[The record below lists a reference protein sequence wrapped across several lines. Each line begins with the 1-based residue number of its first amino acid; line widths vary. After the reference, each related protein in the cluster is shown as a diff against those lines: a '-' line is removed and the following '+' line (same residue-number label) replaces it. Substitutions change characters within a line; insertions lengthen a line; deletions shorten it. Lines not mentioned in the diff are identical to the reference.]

1 MSKLLTAWQE
11 YQKYKKLTPAGKRI
25 VIFSESYQ
33 DWHHFEPLVTGLTT
47 ELNQE
52 ICYVSSDPSDPGLA
66 TEHPLIHAFYIPEGI
81 IQIIFFQF
89 LDAELMILTMMDL
102 NNYELKRSIHPI
114 HYVYLFHSLASTH
127 MVDHANS
134 YDHYDTLLCT
144 GPHQVREIRAREK
157 QFGLKPKNLIP
168 YGYHRLDA
176 LMNEKVNNQIG
187 QISKVLLAP
196 TWGDNSILNLVG
208 LDLCQ
213 TILDGGHFLT
223 VRPHYE
229 TVKRT
234 PDIIDEIKHRFQDH
248 SNFNL
253 VLGMGENRSL
263 LDSNVLITDWSGISF
278 EYSMGLE
285 KPVIFID
292 VPPRIRNPDWQE
304 LQMEPLEVSIRDKVG
319 RIVALDEIYSISE
332 TINQMLSEKDQY
344 SLNINKLRDEW
355 VYNLSQTRSVGAK
368 EIVKL
373 LKQS

>member
-1 MSKLLTAWQE
+1 MSKLLTAWKE
-11 YQKYKKLTPAGKRI
+11 YRKYKKLTPAEKRI

-33 DWHHFEPLVTGLTT
+33 DWHHFEPLLTGLTT
-47 ELNQE
+47 KLNQE
-52 ICYVSSDPSDPGLA
+52 ICYVASDPSDPGLA
-66 TEHPLIHAFYIPEGI
+66 TGHPLIHAFYIPEGI

-102 NNYELKRSIHPI
+102 NNYELKRSIHPV
-114 HYVYLFHSLASTH
+114 HYIYLFHSLASTH

>member
-1 MSKLLTAWQE
+1 MA
-11 YQKYKKLTPAGKRI
+11 
-25 VIFSESYQ
+25 
-33 DWHHFEPLVTGLTT
+33 TG
-47 ELNQE
+47 
-52 ICYVSSDPSDPGLA
+52 
-66 TEHPLIHAFYIPEGI
+66 HPLIHAFYIPEGI

-102 NNYELKRSIHPI
+102 NNYELKRSIHPV
-114 HYVYLFHSLASTH
+114 HYVYLFHSLSSTH
-127 MVDHANS
+127 MVDNANS
-134 YDHYDTLLCT
+134 YDHYDSLLCA

-157 QFGLKPKNLIP
+157 KFGFKPKNLIP

-176 LMNEKVNNQIG
+176 LMNEKINNQIG
-187 QISKVLLAP
+187 QISHVLLAP

-208 LDLCQ
+208 LELCQ
-213 TILDGGHFLT
+213 AILDGGHFLT

-234 PDIIDEIKHRFQDH
+234 PDIIHEIKHRYQDH

-292 VPPRIRNPDWQE
+292 VPPRVRNPDWQK
-304 LQMEPLEVSIRDKVG
+304 LHMEPLEASIREKVG
-319 RIVALDEIYSISE
+319 RIVALDEIHSISE
-332 TINQMLSEKDQY
+332 TINQMLSEMDQFL
-344 SLNINKLRDEW
+344 LNINTLRDEW
-355 VYNLSQTRSVGAK
+355 VYNLGQTRSVRAR

>member
-11 YQKYKKLTPAGKRI
+11 YRKYRKLTPAGKRI

-52 ICYVSSDPSDPGLA
+52 ICYVASDPSDPGLA
-66 TEHPLIHAFYIPEGI
+66 TGHPLIHAFYIPEGI

-102 NNYELKRSIHPI
+102 NNYELKRSIHPV
-114 HYVYLFHSLASTH
+114 HYIYLFHSLASTH

-134 YDHYDTLLCT
+134 YDHYDSLLCA

-157 QFGLKPKNLIP
+157 KFGFKPKNLIP

-176 LMNEKVNNQIG
+176 LMNEKINNQIG
-187 QISKVLLAP
+187 QISHVLLAP

-213 TILDGGHFLT
+213 AILDGGHFLT

-234 PDIIDEIKHRFQDH
+234 PDIIDEIKHRYQDH
-248 SNFNL
+248 PNFNL
-253 VLGMGENRSL
+253 ILGMGENQSL

-292 VPPRIRNPDWQE
+292 VPPRVRNPDWQE
-304 LQMEPLEVSIRDKVG
+304 LQMEPLEASIREKVG
-319 RIVALDEIYSISE
+319 RIVALDEIHSISE
-332 TINQMLSEKDQY
+332 TINQMLSEMDQFL
-344 SLNINKLRDEW
+344 LNINTLRDEW
-355 VYNLSQTRSVGAK
+355 VYNLGQTRSVGAR

>member
-1 MSKLLTAWQE
+1 VSKLLTAWQE
-11 YQKYKKLTPAGKRI
+11 YRKYKKLTPAEKRI
-25 VIFSESYQ
+25 LIFSESYQ

-89 LDAELMILTMMDL
+89 LDSELMILTMMDL
-102 NNYELKRSIHPI
+102 NNYELKRSIHPV

-157 QFGLKPKNLIP
+157 QFGLKPKNLIT
-168 YGYHRLDA
+168 YGYHRLDT
-176 LMNEKVNNQIG
+176 LINEKVNNQIG

-213 TILDGGHFLT
+213 AILDGGHCLT

>member
-1 MSKLLTAWQE
+1 VSKLLTAWQE
-11 YQKYKKLTPAGKRI
+11 YRKYKKLTPAEKRI
-25 VIFSESYQ
+25 LIFSESYQ

-89 LDAELMILTMMDL
+89 LDSELMILTMMDL
-102 NNYELKRSIHPI
+102 NNYELKRSIHPV

-157 QFGLKPKNLIP
+157 QFGLKPKNLIT
-168 YGYHRLDA
+168 YGYHRLDT
-176 LMNEKVNNQIG
+176 LINEKVNNQIG

-213 TILDGGHFLT
+213 AILDGGHCLT

-229 TVKRT
+229 TVKRS
-234 PDIIDEIKHRFQDH
+234 PDIIDEIKHSFQDH

-292 VPPRIRNPDWQE
+292 VPPRVRNLDWQE
-304 LQMEPLEVSIRDKVG
+304 LKLEPLEVSIREKVG
-319 RIVALDEIYSISE
+319 RIVALDEIHSISE
-332 TINQMLSEKDQY
+332 TINQMLSEMDQY

>member
-1 MSKLLTAWQE
+1 VSKLLTAWQE
-11 YQKYKKLTPAGKRI
+11 YRKYKKLTPAEKRI
-25 VIFSESYQ
+25 LIFSESYQ

-89 LDAELMILTMMDL
+89 LDSELMILTMMDL
-102 NNYELKRSIHPI
+102 NNYELKRSIHPV

-157 QFGLKPKNLIP
+157 QFGLKPKNLIT
-168 YGYHRLDA
+168 YGYHRLDT
-176 LMNEKVNNQIG
+176 LINEKVNNQIG

-213 TILDGGHFLT
+213 AILDGGHCLT

-234 PDIIDEIKHRFQDH
+234 PDIIDEIKHSFQDH

-292 VPPRIRNPDWQE
+292 VPPRVRNLDWQE
-304 LQMEPLEVSIRDKVG
+304 LKLEPLEVSIREKVG
-319 RIVALDEIYSISE
+319 RIVALDEIHSISE
-332 TINQMLSEKDQY
+332 TINQMLSEMDQY

>member
-47 ELNQE
+47 EFNQE

>member
-52 ICYVSSDPSDPGLA
+52 ICYVASDPSDPGLA
-66 TEHPLIHAFYIPEGI
+66 TGHPLIHAFYIPEGI

-102 NNYELKRSIHPI
+102 NNYELKRSIHPV

-134 YDHYDTLLCT
+134 YDHYDTLLCA

-157 QFGLKPKNLIP
+157 KFGLKPKNLIP

-176 LMNEKVNNQIG
+176 LMNEKINNQIG
-187 QISKVLLAP
+187 QISHVLLAP

-213 TILDGGHFLT
+213 AILDGGHFLT

-234 PDIIDEIKHRFQDH
+234 PDIIDEIKHRYQDH
-248 SNFNL
+248 PNFNL

-292 VPPRIRNPDWQE
+292 VPPRVRNPDWQE
-304 LQMEPLEVSIRDKVG
+304 LQMEPLEASIREKVG
-319 RIVALDEIYSISE
+319 RIVALDEIHSISE
-332 TINQMLSEKDQY
+332 TINQMLSEMDQFL
-344 SLNINKLRDEW
+344 LNINTLRDEW
-355 VYNLSQTRSVGAK
+355 VYNLGQTRSVGAR

>member
-1 MSKLLTAWQE
+1 MLTAWQE
-11 YQKYKKLTPAGKRI
+11 YRKYKKLTPAEKRI
-25 VIFSESYQ
+25 LIFSESYQ
-33 DWHHFEPLVTGLTT
+33 DWHHFEPLLTGLTT

-52 ICYVSSDPSDPGLA
+52 ICYVASDPSDPGLA
-66 TEHPLIHAFYIPEGI
+66 TGHPLIHAFYIPEGI

-102 NNYELKRSIHPI
+102 NNYELKRSIHPV
-114 HYVYLFHSLASTH
+114 HYIYLFHSLASTH

-134 YDHYDTLLCT
+134 YDHYDSLLCA

-157 QFGLKPKNLIP
+157 KFGFKPKNLIP

-176 LMNEKVNNQIG
+176 LMNEKINNQIG
-187 QISKVLLAP
+187 QISHVLLAP

-213 TILDGGHFLT
+213 AILDGGHCLT

-234 PDIIDEIKHRFQDH
+234 PDIIDEIKHSFQDH

>member
-1 MSKLLTAWQE
+1 
-11 YQKYKKLTPAGKRI
+11 
-25 VIFSESYQ
+25 
-33 DWHHFEPLVTGLTT
+33 
-47 ELNQE
+47 
-52 ICYVSSDPSDPGLA
+52 
-66 TEHPLIHAFYIPEGI
+66 
-81 IQIIFFQF
+81 
-89 LDAELMILTMMDL
+89 
-102 NNYELKRSIHPI
+102 
-114 HYVYLFHSLASTH
+114 
-127 MVDHANS
+127 
-134 YDHYDTLLCT
+134 
-144 GPHQVREIRAREK
+144 
-157 QFGLKPKNLIP
+157 
-168 YGYHRLDA
+168 
-176 LMNEKVNNQIG
+176 
-187 QISKVLLAP
+187 
-196 TWGDNSILNLVG
+196 
-208 LDLCQ
+208 
-213 TILDGGHFLT
+213 LDGGHFLT

>member
-47 ELNQE
+47 EFNQE

-292 VPPRIRNPDWQE
+292 VPPRVRNLDWQE
-304 LQMEPLEVSIRDKVG
+304 LKLEPLEVSIREKVG
-319 RIVALDEIYSISE
+319 RIVALDEIHSISE

>member
-47 ELNQE
+47 EFNQE

-134 YDHYDTLLCT
+134 YDHYDTLLCA

-157 QFGLKPKNLIP
+157 KFGLKPKNLIP